1 MTRPLRAGTGSW
13 RFPIQEAPAGPARS
27 GAPATEGRKLARLPP
42 GLPSKGMN
50 MKEYQRPPTFIA
62 GSAWSRGYLK
72 PLELLRIAAWKTGQ
86 GLGSLTINTKDD
98 IEGRTRAAID
108 CIRPWRG
115 KRIVAHDDL
124 SMWHQWYETA
134 RSAIG
139 EKAAG
144 LGLLALHG
152 VGYPMA
158 SAILDILDP
167 EVWPVIDRWAIQTVF
182 GRQPNGN
189 PWPTSQW
196 DFAAAYAVYARHLAT
211 IGAACW
217 GSAHSIHK
225 LDQEAMNVSKSG
237 SELPPSWVHAVLPA
251 RGTCPW
257 QTHSKVAWT

>member
-1 MTRPLRAGTGSW
+1 VTRPLPAGTGSW

-86 GLGSLTINTKDD
+86 GLGSLTINTEDD

-182 GRQPNGN
+182 
-189 PWPTSQW
+189 
-196 DFAAAYAVYARHLAT
+196 V
-211 IGAACW
+211 
-217 GSAHSIHK
+217 GSRTVI
-225 LDQEAMNVSKSG
+225 LG
-237 SELPPSWVHAVLPA
+237 LPA
-251 RGTCPW
+251 SGILQPLTRFTPGIWPLSAPPAGDPPT
-257 QTHSKVAWT
+257 QSTSWTKRP